1 MAEDDLRKTFSP
13 KHHALLFAWMSREV
27 VERAGEERGEEVMRK
42 AVKRYGQQRGKR
54 MALRAQANEQ
64 DVTLNMFDFL
74 VYGEWEAKDEEAH
87 ERVVL
92 ETEPNFH
99 VKITKCP
106 WNDAWKEGDLSS
118 FGRFYCLEVDHALI
132 DGFNPKLKLEVNATL
147 PNDQKECDFVYY
159 DAQLSPENMGLLE
172 MCRAEVHDKAV
183 MPWDYHLGHLY
194 KTVGE
199 VVVEELGQKGRE
211 AVNAAMKEFAGQFG
225 EETAGIVEGFEEVD
239 FDRLPE
245 RIGKN

>member
-1 MAEDDLRKTFSP
+1 MAEDDLHKTFSP

-42 AVKRYGQQRGKR
+42 AVQRYGQQRGKR

-99 VKITKCP
+99 VKVTKCP

-147 PNDQKECDFVYY
+147 PNDQKECDFVFY

-199 VVVEELGQKGRE
+199 VVIEELGQKGKE
-211 AVNAAMKEFAGQFG
+211 AIKAAMKEFAVQFG
-225 EETAGIVEGFEEVD
+225 EETAGIVEGFGEVD

-245 RIGKN
+245 K